1 MLIVALGDLALD
13 IMIRPAA
20 AIHPGSDTPGTVQA
34 HPGGSA
40 ANVAVWAARQG
51 AESAFV
57 GAVGDDLAGTW
68 LAEDLRGEGVA
79 AHLTRLPGSSASIA
93 VLVDAAG
100 ERAMIADRGVAALLT
115 VEMLRPEWFPA
126 RCWLHVPAYT
136 FLTEPCASA
145 AVRAVALCSAGG
157 GGLGIDASSVGPL
170 HAYGRERFLALL
182 GRLRPDVLFVN
193 AAEGAYLAG
202 DDHPDDPT
210 AGLAALRR
218 YAGTVVWKLGPGGA
232 AASGDGF
239 ARVPGLAVPP
249 LDTTGAGDAFAA
261 AFTVAHTRGQDLV
274 RALGAANALAA
285 HVVQGFGA
293 RPRLHSGGKEVA
305 DG

>member
-13 IMIRPAA
+13 VVIRPAA

-40 ANVAVWAARQG
+40 ANVAVWVARQG
-51 AESAFV
+51 ADSAFV
-57 GAVGDDLAGTW
+57 GAIGDDQMGTW
-68 LAEDLRGEGVA
+68 LAEDLRGEGVV
-79 AHLTRLPGSSASIA
+79 AHLIRLHGASASIA

-100 ERAMIADRGVAALLT
+100 ERAMIADRGVAVLLAAET
-115 VEMLRPEWFPA
+115 LRPEWFRAP
-126 RCWLHVPAYT
+126 CWLHVPAYS
-136 FLTEPCASA
+136 FLTGPCAEA
-145 AVRAVALCSAGG
+145 ALRAVDLCRAAG

-202 DDHPDDPT
+202 GDRPDDP
-210 AGLAALRR
+210 AVGLAALRQ

-239 ARVPGLAVPP
+239 AQVSGLAVSP

-261 AFTVAHTRGQDLV
+261 AFTVAHTRGEALV
-274 RALGAANALAA
+274 GALGAANGLAA
-285 HVVQGFGA
+285 QVVQRLGA
-293 RPRLHSGGKEVA
+293 RPRLHIQRKETV